1 MRPHTVAPA
10 LAAIALAATLAAALP
25 SSAQPADP
33 LWAKVDAVFGAPG
46 KDLPGGVHRFGWPRR
61 DLHVRIGE
69 VEVEPALAL
78 GSWGAFVKTGEN
90 GAAMAMGDLVLLEP
104 ELTPVVSELEAGGI
118 EVAAIHNHL
127 IGESPHVVYLHF
139 SGHGEA
145 AALAAGLKKAL
156 ARTATPPAVPAAP
169 ATPATVAKSL
179 PADEQAFAT
188 VQQVLGR
195 KGTLAGTVLQVG
207 VPRAERIEEHGVEI
221 PPSMGMANAL
231 NFQRVGS
238 QVATTGDFVLIGA
251 EVNPVIRELRSHG
264 IEVTALHSHM
274 LAETPRL
281 FFMHFWGVGS
291 PETIAGALK
300 AALANV
306 NVKP

>member
-1 MRPHTVAPA
+1 MRLHAVA
-10 LAAIALAATLAAALP
+10 LAIAITFAAALS

-33 LWAKVDAVFGAPG
+33 LWTRVDAALGATG

-61 DLHVRIGE
+61 DLHVRMGE
-69 VEVEPALAL
+69 VAVEPALAL
-78 GSWGAFVKTGEN
+78 GSWGAFVKTGED
-90 GAAMAMGDLVLLEP
+90 GKAMAMGDLVLLES

-118 EVAAIHNHL
+118 EIAAIHNHL
-127 IGESPHVVYLHF
+127 VGESPHVIYVHF
-139 SGHGEA
+139 SGHGDA

-156 ARTATPPAVPAAP
+156 ARTATPLSGPALATPTVPAKP
-169 ATPATVAKSL
+169 SEDDP
-179 PADEQAFAT
+179 AFAK

-195 KGTLAGTVLQVG
+195 KGTLAGTVLQLG
-207 VPRAERIEEHGVEI
+207 VPRAERIEEHGMEI
-221 PPSMGMANAL
+221 PAAMGMANAL

-238 QVATTGDFVLIGA
+238 QGAQVATTGDFVLIA
-251 EVNPVIRELRSHG
+251 TEVNPVIRELRAQG

-291 PETIAGALK
+291 PEKIAGALK
-300 AALANV
+300 AALSKV